1 MKKIFALL
9 LAFALTLSLSVCM
22 AEENPDD
29 FYLEI
34 KFSNVFQPTEWNYK
48 ASQKLADMITERTEG
63 HISVTYYGQ
72 NELDCYGDS
81 VTQAANGSLW
91 MGLEEPSLF
100 ADYVGDAAVLI
111 GPMLYSSD
119 DEYNYIMASDVVA
132 DVIARLAEENIH
144 ILDTH
149 YSFGFRSV
157 VTNRDIT
164 KPEDLAGV
172 KLRATSSAMFT
183 KTVECLGAI
192 PTPMSFTECLSAI
205 SSGVVEGFEGSTST
219 LAGAGAPY
227 ELVKKVALTNHLIAT
242 RWLFMPDNVYQSIP
256 EKWRTIIDEC
266 AVECGKWEQEMCA
279 ADEDTQKAML
289 AEQGVTWNE
298 VDLDAFTAACAPVYD
313 WIVEEYGADP
323 ELKDKLV
330 ALIQEYRATAFP
342 CAFAGLPG
350 GLSSGSPSSC
360 FKRAAPPARR
370 SVRMY
375 ADEKEDYA
383 QAHLSK
389 P

>member
-1 MKKIFALL
+1 MKKYLALL
-9 LAFALTLSLSVCM
+9 LALVLTLSLGV
-22 AEENPDD
+22 AIAENPDD
-29 FYLEI
+29 YYLEI

-63 HISVTYYGQ
+63 HITVTYYGQ
-72 NELDCYGDS
+72 NELDCYADS
-81 VTQAANGSLW
+81 VTQAVNGSLW

-100 ADYVGDAAVLI
+100 ADYVGDAALLI

-119 DEYNYIMASDVVA
+119 EEYNYVMDSDIVA
-132 DVIARLAEENIH
+132 DVKARLAAENIH

-157 VTNRDIT
+157 VTNRHIT

-183 KTVECLGAI
+183 KTVECLGAT

-227 ELVKKVALTNHLIAT
+227 ELVKNVALTNHLIAT
-242 RWLFMPDNVYQSIP
+242 RWLFMPEDLYQSIP

-266 AVECGKWEQEMCA
+266 AVECGIWEQTMCA
-279 ADEDTQKAML
+279 EDEAVQIENLKAH
-289 AEQGVTWNE
+289 GVTWNE

-323 ELKDKLV
+323 TLKDKLV
-330 ALIQEYRATAFP
+330 TMVQEFRA
-342 CAFAGLPG
+342 
-350 GLSSGSPSSC
+350 S
-360 FKRAAPPARR
+360 KAA
-370 SVRMY
+370 
-375 ADEKEDYA
+375 
-383 QAHLSK
+383 Q
-389 P
+389 

>member
-1 MKKIFALL
+1 MKKTIALL
-9 LAFALTLSLSVCM
+9 LALAMALSLCACGGQEAAPAASTGSSGS
-22 AEENPDD
+22 AAASTAADPADD
-29 FYLEI
+29 YYLEI

-48 ASQKLADMITERTEG
+48 ASEKLAEMITERTEG

-81 VTQAANGSLW
+81 VTQAVNGANW

-100 ADYVGDAAVLI
+100 ADYVGDAAMLI
-111 GPMLYSSD
+111 GPMLYNTN
-119 DEYNYIMASDVVA
+119 DEYNYVMESDVVQ
-132 DVIARLAEENIH
+132 DVIDRLAAENIH

-157 VTNRDIT
+157 VTNRDIYT
-164 KPEDLAGV
+164 PEDLKGV

-183 KTVECLGAI
+183 KTVECLGAT

-242 RWLFMPDNVYQSIP
+242 RWLFMPEDLYQSIP
-256 EKWRTIIDEC
+256 EKWRNIIDEC
-266 AVECGKWEQEMCA
+266 AVECGKWEQTSCA
-279 ADEDTQKAML
+279 EDEDTQKAML
-289 AEQGVTWNE
+289 AENGVTWNE

-313 WIVEEYGADP
+313 WMVEEYGADP
-323 ELKDKLV
+323 ELRGKLV
-330 ALIQEYRATAFP
+330 DLINEYRANN
-342 CAFAGLPG
+342 
-350 GLSSGSPSSC
+350 
-360 FKRAAPPARR
+360 
-370 SVRMY
+370 
-375 ADEKEDYA
+375 
-383 QAHLSK
+383 Q
-389 P
+389 